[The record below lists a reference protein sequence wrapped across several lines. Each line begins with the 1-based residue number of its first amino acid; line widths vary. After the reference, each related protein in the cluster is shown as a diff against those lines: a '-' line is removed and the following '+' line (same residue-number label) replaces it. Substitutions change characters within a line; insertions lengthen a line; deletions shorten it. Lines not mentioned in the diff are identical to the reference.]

1 MRFFVLLASLFISP
15 FILAEAGPVQA
26 PDPMLKPEQRCAQQV
41 QPQER
46 QEQEQELEEKLQ
58 PQQEQ
63 PQELQEEQEQE
74 RQQQRYGSGRK
85 KVGLVLSGGGA
96 KGVAHI
102 GVLKVLEE
110 AGIPIDYIAGTS
122 MGAIVGGM
130 YAIGFSPAAMDSIMR
145 AQNWLDLLSDKITRD
160 KLFFT
165 EKEVSDKSLITI
177 PFDKDR
183 FHISTGLL
191 SGGSVMDM
199 LSEYTVGYHNMKSFD
214 DLPIPFAC
222 VGYDLISGDQVVI
235 REGSL
240 PLAIRASMSIPG
252 AFTTVERDGRILI
265 DGGVINNFPVN
276 VVRDMGAEIIIGVDV
291 SMMTER
297 LESLS
302 KGEIREDDYNDLMF
316 IVNRMMERMS
326 RDAFEKNKSLTDLYI
341 HPDTEPYTTASFT
354 TAAVDSLLVRGER
367 VARENW
373 DAILA
378 FKELIGIHP
387 ADDIKMPP
395 NRKAGTDSPVVDS
408 VELGY
413 IIFNGITSLNEKNLR
428 RMLRFKEF
436 STIGTNSLRE
446 AVDRFKG
453 TGSFSSISYNLVE
466 QDGRYNLTFNC
477 RERSRSAVSV
487 GIRFDTREI
496 ASGYINAVF
505 SPAELRGGLLEA
517 TGRLS
522 TNPFIN
528 VGIFYQDAWLGKFG
542 LSYTYRYGNM
552 ELYTG
557 RDTTSH
563 NIRFH
568 KNRINLD
575 LANFYYRNFNIY
587 LGARYENFRSPNMI
601 MANDVGFQRQR
612 VRENLISYRGG
623 VRYDSYD
630 NANYPTSGVRFK
642 AEYAIYTDDFSKYRD
657 GTPFS
662 AISASLYVAVPV
674 SDRWTL
680 VPALYGRFLYGKE
693 FAFPMQN
700 FVGGTVAGHYLDH
713 QLPFY
718 GFRPTEVVDNKFIAT
733 AFEARYRI
741 WNNHFLWVKGNV
753 ARISHSTL
761 ELIEWDKGMYML
773 GAAAGY
779 SYDSPLGPI
788 DVLVEYGLHPG
799 AKFGVYIN
807 LGKYF

>member
-1 MRFFVLLASLFISP
+1 MIILWKKAVMRFFVLLASLIISSC
-15 FILAEAGPVQA
+15 ILAEAAPVLA
-26 PDPMLKPEQRCAQQV
+26 PEQEPLQQL
-41 QPQER
+41 
-46 QEQEQELEEKLQ
+46 EQEPL
-58 PQQEQ
+58 
-63 PQELQEEQEQE
+63 
-74 RQQQRYGSGRK
+74 QQRQLYALPRK

-130 YAIGFSPAAMDSIMR
+130 YAIGFSPTAMDSIMR
-145 AQNWLDLLSDKITRD
+145 AQNWLELLSDKITRD

-183 FHISTGLL
+183 FHISTGFL

-222 VGYDLISGDQVVI
+222 VGYDLISGDQVVM

-252 AFTTVERDGRILI
+252 AFATVERDGRILI
-265 DGGVINNFPVN
+265 DGGLINNFPVN
-276 VVRDMGAEIIIGVDV
+276 VVREMGAEIIIGVDV

-297 LESLS
+297 LESQK
-302 KGEIREDDYNDLMF
+302 KGEIREDDYDNLMF
-316 IVNRMMERMS
+316 IINRMMERLA
-326 RDAFEKNKSLTDLYI
+326 RDAFEKNKSMTDLYI
-341 HPDTEPYTTASFT
+341 HPDTDPYTTASFNT
-354 TAAVDSLLVRGER
+354 TAVDSLLIRGER

-387 ADDIKMPP
+387 ADEIKLPP
-395 NRKAGTDSPVVDS
+395 NRKAGTDSPVEDS

-413 IIFNGITSLNEKNLR
+413 IIFNGATTLNEKNLR

-453 TGSFSSISYNLVE
+453 TGSFSSLSYSLVE

-496 ASGYINAVF
+496 ASGYINAIYA
-505 SPAELRGGLLEA
+505 PPELHGGMVEL

-522 TNPFIN
+522 TNPYVN

-552 ELYTG
+552 EIYTG

-568 KNRINLD
+568 KNRVNLD

-587 LGARYENFRSPNMI
+587 LGARFENFRSPSLI
-601 MANDVGFQRQR
+601 MANDDGLQRQR
-612 VRENLISYRGG
+612 VRENLISYRAG

-642 AEYAIYTDDFSKYRD
+642 AEYALYTDDLSQYRD
-657 GTPFS
+657 DTP
-662 AISASLYVAVPV
+662 ISALSFSLNIAIPV
-674 SDRWTL
+674 TDRWTL

-700 FVGGTVAGHYLDH
+700 FVGGTQEAHYLDH

-718 GFRPTEVVDNKFIAT
+718 GFRPTEVVDNKFLAT

-753 ARISHSTL
+753 ARISHSML
-761 ELIEWDKGMYML
+761 ELIEWDKGLFML

>member
-1 MRFFVLLASLFISP
+1 MIILWKKAVMRFFVLLASLFISP
-15 FILAEAGPVQA
+15 FILAEARPVQA
-26 PDPMLKPEQRCAQQV
+26 PDPVLNPEQRCAQQV
-41 QPQER
+41 QEQR
-46 QEQEQELEEKLQ
+46 QEQ
-58 PQQEQ
+58 QQEQ
-63 PQELQEEQEQE
+63 QQEQ
-74 RQQQRYGSGRK
+74 RQEQRQEQQPQRYGLERK

-222 VGYDLISGDQVVI
+222 VGYDLISGDQVVM

-354 TAAVDSLLVRGER
+354 TAAVDSLLIRGER

-395 NRKAGTDSPVVDS
+395 NREAGTDSPVVDS

-453 TGSFSSISYNLVE
+453 TGSFSSLSYNLVE